1 MHANFI
7 KTTDKK
13 KYNFKNKQHLAR
25 RKLQLEIKSL
35 MIIGMSLLVDPPTG
49 KAVQNSL
56 IYGIPTLLVGPL
68 RLLKMLLLMW
78 GNHP

>member
-1 MHANFI
+1 
-7 KTTDKK
+7 
-13 KYNFKNKQHLAR
+13 
-25 RKLQLEIKSL
+25 